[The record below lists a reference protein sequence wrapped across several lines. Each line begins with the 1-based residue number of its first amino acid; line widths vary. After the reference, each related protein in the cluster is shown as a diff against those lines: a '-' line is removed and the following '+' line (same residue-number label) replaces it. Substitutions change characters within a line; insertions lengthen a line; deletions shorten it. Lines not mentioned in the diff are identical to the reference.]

1 MIKFEGEVGFMDS
14 GVNVSI
20 IIATYNPDF
29 DKLLTSIKA
38 AINQKKISFEII
50 ITDDGSK
57 EDHFQTVKKFFDN
70 IGFKNYQLIKN
81 KTNVGTVKN
90 ILNAVLV
97 AKGEYVFLNSPG
109 DYIFD
114 ENAMADFYYFAKEK
128 KADICF
134 GDYIPYHRQNGENIF
149 VDFVGPKNVE
159 IYNRGIKDYSL
170 CFLIGCGILGASYF
184 RSKAFLIE
192 ALEFVFNYAKY
203 TEDTTTTAYAL
214 LNNVEVLYY
223 SRKIAWYEFGSGIS
237 TQGSGKWDQIIRKE
251 LIDTYSALLNLYPKA
266 RYLKAAIF
274 FEENIG
280 DVNWKFKFLI
290 RFPIISL
297 KRIIF
302 KKMPERK
309 LNANEDEALALSNLQ
324 DLQSEKKLIE

>member
-1 MIKFEGEVGFMDS
+1 MDS
-14 GVNVSI
+14 EVNVSI

-134 GDYIPYHRQNGENIF
+134 GDYITYYQSNGVNEFKNLIM
-149 VDFVGPKNVE
+149 PENVE
-159 IYNRGIKDYSL
+159 VYNNNIRDYSL
-170 CFLIGCGILGASYF
+170 TFFIGGWILGASYF
-184 RSKAFLIE
+184 RSKSFLLKSLNFISK
-192 ALEFVFNYAKY
+192 YAKY
-203 TEDTTTTAYAL
+203 AEDGPSTAYGL
-214 LNNVEVLYY
+214 MNEIPVYY
-223 SRKIAWYEFGSGIS
+223 FNRKIVWYEFGTGIS
-237 TQGSGKWDQIIRKE
+237 TGGNSDWSDRIKQDYLKS
-251 LIDTYSALLNLYPKA
+251 YNALLELYPND
-266 RYLKAAIF
+266 RILKAGIY
-274 FEENIG
+274 FEENLNKA
-280 DVNWKFKFLI
+280 NWKVNLLFKF
-290 RFPIISL
+290 PI
-297 KRIIF
+297 
-302 KKMPERK
+302 
-309 LNANEDEALALSNLQ
+309 LSI
-324 DLQSEKKLIE
+324 KKLIFKRMPKREINVTNEDVLILKKIQDISYEKSVIV